1 MFNQRSCAHHRDIGQ
16 KRGLFYDGRMKTIET
31 YAEFWP
37 FYLGEHDQAA
47 TRGWHYIGTALA
59 IGVLIYALA
68 TQTWVLLPL
77 ALVSGYF
84 FAWVSHGLIE
94 KNKPATFT
102 YPLWSLISDFKMLF
116 HFLTGTMG
124 RELEK
129 ARAHQNAIS

>member
-1 MFNQRSCAHHRDIGQ
+1 
-16 KRGLFYDGRMKTIET
+16 MKTIKT

-37 FYLGEHDQAA
+37 HYLREHAQPA
-47 TRGWHYIGTALA
+47 TRAWHYVGTALA
-59 IGVLIYALA
+59 IGVLAAVILSGN
-68 TQTWVLLPL
+68 WMFLPL

-116 HFLTGTMG
+116 CFLTGRMG

-129 ARAHQNAIS
+129 AGVTPVYSAE

>member
-1 MFNQRSCAHHRDIGQ
+1 
-16 KRGLFYDGRMKTIET
+16 MKTIKT

-37 FYLGEHDQAA
+37 YYLREHAQPA
-47 TRGWHYIGTALA
+47 TRALHYVGTALA
-59 IGVLIYALA
+59 LAVLLA
-68 TQTWVLLPL
+68 IIVSGRWLLLPL

-102 YPLWSLISDFKMLF
+102 YPLWSLASDFKMLWCF
-116 HFLTGTMG
+116 VTGRMG

-129 ARAHQNAIS
+129 AGVGSQ

>member
-59 IGVLIYALA
+59 IGVLIYAC
-68 TQTWVLLPL
+68 LL
-77 ALVSGYF
+77 Y
-84 FAWVSHGLIE
+84 
-94 KNKPATFT
+94 T
-102 YPLWSLISDFKMLF
+102 SDAAD
-116 HFLTGTMG
+116 
-124 RELEK
+124 E
-129 ARAHQNAIS
+129 